1 MLNRELTA
9 AMLAPAAIYLV
20 GAALALIVRHDRG
33 RAAHVVALIGSG
45 VGAVIAVRALLN
57 GTTEQLHLWAVTPFA
72 NLNVRLDPLSAFF
85 LLVISL
91 IAIPVSLYAVGYLAD
106 EPGPTALLGV
116 AYNVF
121 LAAMVLVVIADSVF
135 MFLIAWEAMSLA
147 SYLLVMHNHREREVQ
162 RAGFVYLVMTHLGTA
177 FLMAAF
183 LVLFLVAGSSSLDF
197 AAFRVAAAHLSE
209 TNQTI
214 IFLLALVGF
223 GTKAGIIPLHIWLPR
238 AHPAAPSHVSAL
250 MSGVMIKTAIYGLVR
265 IGWEFAG
272 PGPVWWGA
280 LVLALG
286 IVSAVLGV
294 LYALLEDD
302 MKRLLAYSSVE
313 NIGIILIGVGTA
325 FMLQSLGHPVAA
337 ALALIAG
344 FYHLLNH
351 AVFKSLLFLG
361 GGAIHHA
368 THTRSMEKLGGL
380 IRRMPWTA
388 ATFLVGAAAIAAILP
403 FNGFISEWLTLQSL
417 LQLGITESGLLSAAI
432 VGVAA
437 GALALTGGLAVF
449 TFIKAFGVMFLGV
462 PRSDHATNAQEVRLT
477 MRIGMLFLALCCIV
491 LGLVPALALRLLR
504 PVTTALTGSV
514 AQPHFRLIPQAR
526 HDPALAQHGSYAPL
540 ALLALLVLAGG
551 LVYLLARALGGPVRR
566 RIAPPWVCGGVLE
579 PAMQYTAAALTK
591 SARIIF
597 RMDVRRER
605 GEGITY
611 AQAPYFVASVR
622 YEERMHPVYER
633 YLYRP
638 AVHALI
644 RFAEAIRRLQNG
656 RLRRYLAYQ
665 FAALVIVLLLTR

>member
-1 MLNRELTA
+1 
-9 AMLAPAAIYLV
+9 MLAPTAIYIV
-20 GAALALIVRHDRG
+20 GAALALVVRHDRG
-33 RAAHVVALIGSG
+33 RAAHLAALVGSG
-45 VGAVIAVRALLN
+45 VGTVVAAHALL
-57 GTTEQLHLWAVTPFA
+57 GGSTEQAHLWAVTPFA

-85 LLVISL
+85 LLVISFV
-91 IAIPVSLYAVGYLAD
+91 AMPVSLYAIGYLAD
-106 EPGPTALLGV
+106 EHGPTATLGA
-116 AYNVF
+116 AYNLF
-121 LAAMVLVVIADSVF
+121 LAAMGLVVIADSVF

-177 FLMAAF
+177 FLTGAL
-183 LVLFLVAGSSSLDF
+183 LVLFLAAGSGSLDF
-197 AAFRVAAAHLSE
+197 AAFRAAAAHLSGAHR
-209 TNQTI
+209 TV

-265 IGWEFAG
+265 VGWEFAG
-272 PGPVWWGA
+272 PGPAWWGA

-294 LYALLEDD
+294 LYALLEND

-325 FMLQSLGHPVAA
+325 FMLLSLGHPVAA
-337 ALALIAG
+337 ALALVAG

-361 GGAIHHA
+361 GGAIHHV

-403 FNGFISEWLTLQSL
+403 FNGFVSEWLTLQSL
-417 LQLGITESGLLSAAI
+417 LQLGVTDGGLLAAVT
-432 VGVAA
+432 VGIAV

-462 PRSDHATNAQEVRLT
+462 PRSDHAVHAHEVRVT
-477 MRIGMLFLALCCIV
+477 MRLGMALLAVCCPV
-491 LGLVPALALRLLR
+491 LGLAPALALRLLR
-504 PVTTALTGSV
+504 PVTTALTGTV
-514 AQPHFRLIPQAR
+514 ADPHFRLVPQAR

-540 ALLALLVLAGG
+540 AILILLVLAGG
-551 LVYLLARALGGPVRR
+551 TILLLARVLGGRVRR
-566 RIAPPWVCGGVLE
+566 RIAPPWICGNRLE

-605 GEGITY
+605 GEGIGY
-611 AQAPYFVASVR
+611 AQAPYFVSSVR
-622 YEERMHPVYER
+622 YEDRMRPVYEQ

-638 AVHALI
+638 AVHVLI
-644 RFAEAIRRLQNG
+644 RFAEVVRRLQNG

-665 FAALVIVLLLTR
+665 FAVLVIVLLLTRFGVG